1 MKAGF
6 HFASLYA
13 KITSH
18 SATPTTDRSS
28 DRARKAAQLTQAD
41 VAGRLSR
48 PQSFVAKYEGGER
61 RLDVIEFLEI
71 AQALDTNPSAIL
83 DQMGVTA

>member
-1 MKAGF
+1 MQK
-6 HFASLYA
+6 SLR
-13 KITSH
+13 
-18 SATPTTDRSS
+18 TPQHQRLIEALIG
-28 DRARKAAQLTQAD
+28 ARKAAQLTQAD